1 MEYQH
6 ILRNVEA
13 QVLTVTMNRPEVLN
27 SCNRR
32 MAGELRDAFESA
44 GSDDTVR
51 VVLLTGAGRAFCAG
65 QDLAEASPPE
75 GTPPPDFT
83 EIVRGYNA
91 LILAIRRLEKPVVA
105 AVNGVAAGAGANL
118 ALACDIVIAADTATF
133 IQSFVKIGL
142 VPDTGGTYFLPRLV
156 GFARAASLAMLG
168 GKLPA
173 ARAKEWG
180 AIYDVAPAATLM
192 DAAGALSRDLAT
204 QPTRAIGFTKRA
216 LNESMANTLE
226 TQLKLEAELQRV
238 ASRTADYK
246 EGVRAFQEKRAPTFS
261 GK

>member
-6 ILRNVEA
+6 ILRSVEA
-13 QVLTVTMNRPEVLN
+13 GVLTVTMNRPEVLN

-32 MAGELRDAFESA
+32 MAGELRDVFESA

-51 VVLLTGAGRAFCAG
+51 AVLFTGAGRAFCAG
-65 QDLAEASPPE
+65 QDLAEAAPPE
-75 GTPPPDFT
+75 GTPPPDFG

-118 ALACDIVIAADTATF
+118 ALACDIVIAADTAAF

-142 VPDTGGTYFLPRLV
+142 VPDTAGTYLLPRLV
-156 GFARAASLAMLG
+156 GLARAASLAMLG

-173 ARAKEWG
+173 AQAKEWG
-180 AIYDVAPAATLM
+180 AIYDVAPAASLM
-192 DAAGALSRDLAT
+192 DSARALVRDLAT
-204 QPTRAIGFTKRA
+204 QPTRAIGFIKRA
-216 LNESMANTLE
+216 LNESLANNLE
-226 TQLKLEAELQRV
+226 AQLKLEAELQRL
-238 ASRTADYK
+238 AARTADYK

-261 GK
+261 GR